1 MNDLDI
7 EKLKFDEHNFN
18 LHTQDGMQKLERS
31 VTDFGYGRSI
41 LLDKD
46 DNIIG
51 GNGVVETAK
60 KMGLQKV
67 RVVETDGDELI
78 AVRRKDL
85 SINSKEG
92 RSLALAD
99 NAVAAANLNWNKEEL
114 EKARTEWDVVP
125 EDWGVKMQE
134 EGAEETYSREIITPV
149 YTPNGTTPTFP
160 EMYDTT
166 KYDELVKEIAAER
179 LPKEVKTFLLY
190 AASRHIV
197 FNYENIANYYAQAS
211 KKVQEL
217 MERSALVI
225 IDFQKAI
232 EGGYVKLTKDLMA
245 EYAAEYTHQED
256 AEEGEEE
263 HINIESY
270 DEA

>member
-1 MNDLDI
+1 MGNLDI
-7 EKLKFDEHNFN
+7 EQLKFDDHNFN
-18 LHTQDGMQKLERS
+18 LHTQDGMQKLEKS
-31 VTDFGYGRSI
+31 VTDYGYGRSI

-60 KMGLQKV
+60 KMGLKKV
-67 RVVETDGDELI
+67 RVVETEGDELI
-78 AVRRKDL
+78 AVKRKDL

-99 NAVAAANLNWNKEEL
+99 NAVAAANLQWNKDEL
-114 EKARTEWDVVP
+114 EKARTEWDITP

-134 EGAEETYSREIITPV
+134 EEEKRQNEYSREIITPI
-149 YTPNGTTPTFP
+149 YEPNGLTPTFP

-166 KYDELVKEIAAER
+166 KYDELCKEIAGER
-179 LPKEVKTFLLY
+179 LPKDVKQFLLF
-190 AASRHIV
+190 AATRHII
-197 FNYENIANYYAQAS
+197 FNYENIANYYANAS
-211 KKVQEL
+211 KKIQEL

-232 EGGYVKLTKDLMA
+232 EGGYVRMTKDLMA
-245 EYAAEYTHQED
+245 EYAAEYNSEPE
-256 AEEGEEE
+256 EEGET
-263 HINIESY
+263 INV
-270 DEA
+270 DEYEA